1 MRVSVILCT
10 YSMDRYSDFSEAANS
25 VLNQTYN
32 NVELVVVVDGT
43 DAVYERATD
52 DYGEKE
58 NVILHCNEQNRGL
71 SDSRNNGVE
80 LATGDVVAFIDDDAV
95 ADSKWIA
102 GLIDTYKRCGALAV
116 GGKMTPAWVAG
127 KPNYLPAEF
136 YWLVGVTYR
145 GFAEEVTEV
154 RNTFSSNLS
163 FRREVMLDL
172 GGFQSNMGKQGSN
185 DLQGAETEL
194 CARMREEHG
203 RGVVY
208 NPEAMVAHKVFDYRT
223 EPAWLVERAFWQGY
237 SKQVM
242 QTVRPGSTDRE
253 SKFLFQLIS
262 EFIPERTKRLVNR
275 PSIPN
280 LLQLIMIAILTSAVG
295 AGYGYAVLNRAV

>member
-102 GLIDTYKRCGALAV
+102 ELVDTYKRYGALAV
-116 GGKMTPAWVAG
+116 GGRMTPAWVAG

-262 EFIPERTKRLVNR
+262 EFIPERTKRLVNQ

>member
-1 MRVSVILCT
+1 
-10 YSMDRYSDFSEAANS
+10 
-25 VLNQTYN
+25 
-32 NVELVVVVDGT
+32 
-43 DAVYERATD
+43 
-52 DYGEKE
+52 
-58 NVILHCNEQNRGL
+58 
-71 SDSRNNGVE
+71 
-80 LATGDVVAFIDDDAV
+80 
-95 ADSKWIA
+95 
-102 GLIDTYKRCGALAV
+102 
-116 GGKMTPAWVAG
+116 VAG

-262 EFIPERTKRLVNR
+262 EFIPERTKRLVNQ

>member
-95 ADSKWIA
+95 ADSKWITE
-102 GLIDTYKRCGALAV
+102 LVDTYKRCGALAV
-116 GGKMTPAWVAG
+116 GGKMTAWVAG

-262 EFIPERTKRLVNR
+262 EFIPERTKRLVSR

>member
-52 DYGEKE
+52 DYGEEE

-71 SDSRNNGVE
+71 SDSRNNGAE
-80 LATGDVVAFIDDDAV
+80 LATGDVVAFMDDDAV

-102 GLIDTYKRCGALAV
+102 ELVDTYKRYDATAV
-116 GGKMTPAWVAG
+116 GGRMTPAWVAG
-127 KPNYLPAEF
+127 KPDYLPAEF

-163 FRREVMLDL
+163 FCREVMLEL

-194 CARMREEHG
+194 CARMCEEHSQ
-203 RGVVY
+203 GVVY
-208 NPEAMVAHKVFDYRT
+208 NPDAMVAHKIFDYRT
-223 EPAWLVERAFWQGY
+223 EPTWLIERAFWQGY
-237 SKQVM
+237 SKRVM
-242 QTVRPGSTDRE
+242 ETVRPGSTDRE
-253 SKFLFQLIS
+253 S
-262 EFIPERTKRLVNR
+262 EF
-275 PSIPN
+275 
-280 LLQLIMIAILTSAVG
+280 LLQLIIEFVPVRIKKLANQPSIPKLLQLFMIAILTGAVG
-295 AGYGYAVLNRAV
+295 AGYGYAVVNRAV